1 LIKIVLL
8 NISKRIEIKIMKKI
22 SLFLALLAPGIIYA
36 DILLHVG
43 NLIDTDNGE
52 ISKAVT
58 IRINGNK
65 ISEVTK
71 GYAIPNK
78 DDEIINLKQSYV
90 MPGFMDMHVHLA
102 QEYVPKAERESK
114 IEPEYRTLFA
124 ANAASKT
131 LMAGFTTV
139 RNLGDGGMETIS
151 LREAIKQ
158 GLAIGPRIFTSGK
171 TIATTGGHGDPTN
184 GMPKDNYAP
193 PTPEEGVIDS
203 PAEAIKAV
211 RQRYKD
217 GTDGIKI
224 TATGGVLSVAKSG
237 ENPQF
242 TDAELL
248 AIVSTANDYGLWT
261 AAHAHGKEG
270 MKRAVIAGINSI
282 EHGTYMDQEVMELM
296 KARGTYYVPTIMA
309 GDWVAEKAKIPNFFP
324 ALVKPKAEKIGPQ
337 IESTF
342 AAAYKAGVKIAF
354 GTDSGVSA
362 HGDNWQEFILM
373 TNAGMTNKDALKSA
387 TIETAK
393 LLRIE
398 DKLGQIKPGMLADI
412 IAVQEN
418 PIDDISTVKNVSFV
432 MKDGVIYKQ
441 NS

>member
-1 LIKIVLL
+1 
-8 NISKRIEIKIMKKI
+8 MKKT
-22 SLFLALLAPGIIYA
+22 ALLLFISISSLINA
-36 DILLHVG
+36 DTLLHVG
-43 NLIDTDNGE
+43 NLIDTNNGN
-52 ISKAVT
+52 ITKAIT
-58 IRINGNK
+58 IKVVGNK
-65 ISEVTK
+65 ISEISK
-71 GYAIPNK
+71 GYSTPK
-78 DDEIINLKQSYV
+78 KGDEVINLKKSFV
-90 MPGFMDMHVHLA
+90 LPGFMDMHVHLA

-114 IEPEYRTLFA
+114 IEPEFRALFA

-131 LMAGFTTV
+131 LMAGFTSV

-158 GLAIGPRIFTSGK
+158 GLVIGPRIFTSGK

-184 GMPKDNYAP
+184 GMPKNNYSP

-203 PAEAIKAV
+203 PEDAIKAV

-242 TDAELL
+242 TDAELT
-248 AIVSTANDYGLWT
+248 AIISTANDYGLWT

-282 EHGTYMDQEVMELM
+282 EHGTYMDQEVMDLM
-296 KARGTYYVPTIMA
+296 KEKGTYYVPTIMA
-309 GDWVAEKAKIPNFFP
+309 GDWVAKKAQIPNFFP

-337 IESTF
+337 IQSTF
-342 AAAYKAGVKIAF
+342 TKAYNSGVKIAF

-373 TNAGMTNKDALKSA
+373 TDAGMSNKDALKSA

-412 IAVQEN
+412 IAFQNN
-418 PIDDISTVKNVSFV
+418 PIEDISVVKNVSFV

>member
-1 LIKIVLL
+1 MF
-8 NISKRIEIKIMKKI
+8 RINNYKKYMKKV
-22 SLFLALLAPGIIYA
+22 ALLFALSISALINA
-36 DILLHVG
+36 DTLLHVG
-43 NLIDTDNGE
+43 NLLDTNNGE

-58 IRINGNK
+58 IRIKGNK
-65 ISEVTK
+65 ILEVTK
-71 GYAIPNK
+71 GYATPKKN
-78 DDEIINLKQSYV
+78 DEIVNLKQSYV
-90 MPGFMDMHVHLA
+90 LPGFMDMHVHLA
-102 QEYVPKAERESK
+102 QEYVPKAERRSK
-114 IEPEYRTLFA
+114 IEPEYRALFA

-131 LMAGFTTV
+131 LMAGFTSV

-151 LREAIKQ
+151 LRDAIKE
-158 GLAIGPRIFTSGK
+158 GLVIGPRIFTSGK

-184 GMPKDNYAP
+184 GMPKDNYSP
-193 PTPEEGVIDS
+193 PSPEEGVVDS
-203 PAEAIKAV
+203 PEDAKKAV

-217 GTDGIKI
+217 GADGIKI

-242 TDAELL
+242 TDEELNS
-248 AIVSTANDYGLWT
+248 IVATANDYGLWT

-282 EHGTYMDQEVMELM
+282 EHGTYMDQEVMDLM
-296 KARGTYYVPTIMA
+296 KSKGTYYVPTIMA

-337 IESTF
+337 IQSTF
-342 AAAYKAGVKIAF
+342 AKAYKAGVKIAF

-373 TNAGMTNKDALKSA
+373 TNAGMTNQDALKSA

-412 IAVQEN
+412 IAVQQN
-418 PIDDISTVKNVSFV
+418 PIEDISTVKNVIFV
-432 MKDGVIYKQ
+432 MKDGVIFKD
-441 NS
+441 NT

>member
-1 LIKIVLL
+1 LF
-8 NISKRIEIKIMKKI
+8 RINNYKKYMKKV
-22 SLFLALLAPGIIYA
+22 ALLFALSISALINA
-36 DILLHVG
+36 DTLLHVG
-43 NLIDTDNGE
+43 NLLDTNNGE

-58 IRINGNK
+58 IRIKGNK
-65 ISEVTK
+65 ILEVTK
-71 GYAIPNK
+71 GYATPKKN
-78 DDEIINLKQSYV
+78 DEIVNLKQSYV
-90 MPGFMDMHVHLA
+90 LPGFMDMHVHLA
-102 QEYVPKAERESK
+102 QEYVPKAERRSK
-114 IEPEYRTLFA
+114 IEPEYRALFA

-131 LMAGFTTV
+131 LMAGFTSV

-151 LREAIKQ
+151 LRDAIKE
-158 GLAIGPRIFTSGK
+158 GLVIGPRIFTSGK

-184 GMPKDNYAP
+184 GMPKDNYSP
-193 PTPEEGVIDS
+193 PSPEEGVIDS
-203 PAEAIKAV
+203 PEDAKKAV

-217 GTDGIKI
+217 GADGIKI

-242 TDAELL
+242 TDEELNS
-248 AIVSTANDYGLWT
+248 IVATANDYGLWT

-282 EHGTYMDQEVMELM
+282 EHGTYMDQEVMDLM
-296 KARGTYYVPTIMA
+296 KSKGTYYVPTIMA

-337 IESTF
+337 IQSTF
-342 AAAYKAGVKIAF
+342 AKAYKAGVKIAF

-373 TNAGMTNKDALKSA
+373 TNAGMTNQDALKSA

-412 IAVQEN
+412 IAVQQN
-418 PIDDISTVKNVSFV
+418 PVEDISTVKNVIFV
-432 MKDGVIYKQ
+432 MKDGVIFKD
-441 NS
+441 NT

>member
-1 LIKIVLL
+1 MF
-8 NISKRIEIKIMKKI
+8 RINNHKKYMKKV
-22 SLFLALLAPGIIYA
+22 ALLFALSISALINA
-36 DILLHVG
+36 DTLLHVG
-43 NLIDTDNGE
+43 NLLDTNNGE

-58 IRINGNK
+58 IRIKGNK
-65 ISEVTK
+65 ILEITK
-71 GYAIPNK
+71 GYATPKKN
-78 DDEIINLKQSYV
+78 DEIVNLKQSYV
-90 MPGFMDMHVHLA
+90 LPGFMDMHVHLA
-102 QEYVPKAERESK
+102 QEYVPKAERRSK
-114 IEPEYRTLFA
+114 IEPEYRALFA

-131 LMAGFTTV
+131 LMAGFTSV

-151 LREAIKQ
+151 LRDAIKE
-158 GLAIGPRIFTSGK
+158 GLVIGPRIFTSGK

-184 GMPKDNYAP
+184 GMPKDNYSP
-193 PTPEEGVIDS
+193 PSPEEGVVDS
-203 PAEAIKAV
+203 PEDAKKAV

-217 GTDGIKI
+217 GADGIKI

-242 TDAELL
+242 TDEELNS
-248 AIVSTANDYGLWT
+248 IVATANDYGLWT

-282 EHGTYMDQEVMELM
+282 EHGTYMDQEVMDLM
-296 KARGTYYVPTIMA
+296 KSKGTYYVPTIMA

-337 IESTF
+337 IQSTF
-342 AAAYKAGVKIAF
+342 AKAYKAGVKIAF

-373 TNAGMTNKDALKSA
+373 TNAGMTNQDALKSA

-412 IAVQEN
+412 IAVQQN
-418 PIDDISTVKNVSFV
+418 PVEDISTVENVIFV
-432 MKDGVIYKQ
+432 MKDGVIYKD
-441 NS
+441 NT

>member
-1 LIKIVLL
+1 MF
-8 NISKRIEIKIMKKI
+8 RINNYKKYMKKVSLLFALSI
-22 SLFLALLAPGIIYA
+22 SALINA
-36 DILLHVG
+36 DTLLHVG
-43 NLIDTDNGE
+43 NLLDTNNGE

-58 IRINGNK
+58 IRIKGNK
-65 ISEVTK
+65 ILEVTK
-71 GYAIPNK
+71 GYATPKKN
-78 DDEIINLKQSYV
+78 DEIVNLKQSYV
-90 MPGFMDMHVHLA
+90 LPGFMDMHVHLA
-102 QEYVPKAERESK
+102 QEYVPKAERRSK
-114 IEPEYRTLFA
+114 IEPEYRALFA

-131 LMAGFTTV
+131 LMAGFTSV

-151 LREAIKQ
+151 LRDAIKE
-158 GLAIGPRIFTSGK
+158 GLVIGPRIFTSGK

-184 GMPKDNYAP
+184 GMPKDNYSP
-193 PTPEEGVIDS
+193 PSPEEGVVDS
-203 PAEAIKAV
+203 PEDAKKAV

-217 GTDGIKI
+217 GADGIKI

-242 TDAELL
+242 TDEELNS
-248 AIVSTANDYGLWT
+248 IVATANDYGLWT

-282 EHGTYMDQEVMELM
+282 EHGTYMDQEVMDLM
-296 KARGTYYVPTIMA
+296 KSKGTYYVPTIMA

-337 IESTF
+337 IQSTF
-342 AAAYKAGVKIAF
+342 AKAYKAGVKIAF

-373 TNAGMTNKDALKSA
+373 TNAGMTNQDALKSA

-412 IAVQEN
+412 IAVQQN
-418 PIDDISTVKNVSFV
+418 PVEDISTVENVIFV
-432 MKDGVIYKQ
+432 MKDGVIFKD
-441 NS
+441 NT

>member
-1 LIKIVLL
+1 
-8 NISKRIEIKIMKKI
+8 MKKV
-22 SLFLALLAPGIIYA
+22 ALLFALSISALINA
-36 DILLHVG
+36 DTLLHVG
-43 NLIDTDNGE
+43 NLLDTNNGE

-58 IRINGNK
+58 IRIKGNK
-65 ISEVTK
+65 ILEVTK
-71 GYAIPNK
+71 GYATPKKN
-78 DDEIINLKQSYV
+78 DEIVNLKQSYV
-90 MPGFMDMHVHLA
+90 LPGFMDMHVHLA
-102 QEYVPKAERESK
+102 QEYVPKAERRSK
-114 IEPEYRTLFA
+114 IEPEYRALFA

-131 LMAGFTTV
+131 LMAGFTSV

-151 LREAIKQ
+151 LRDAIKE
-158 GLAIGPRIFTSGK
+158 GLVIGPRIFTSGK

-184 GMPKDNYAP
+184 GMPKDNYSP
-193 PTPEEGVIDS
+193 PSPEEGVIDS
-203 PAEAIKAV
+203 PEDAKKAV

-217 GTDGIKI
+217 GADGIKI

-242 TDAELL
+242 TDDELNS
-248 AIVSTANDYGLWT
+248 IVATANDYGLWT

-282 EHGTYMDQEVMELM
+282 EHGTYMDQEVMDLM
-296 KARGTYYVPTIMA
+296 KSKGTYYVPTIMA

-337 IESTF
+337 IQSTF
-342 AAAYKAGVKIAF
+342 AKAYKAGVKIAF

-373 TNAGMTNKDALKSA
+373 TNAGMTNQDALKSA

-412 IAVQEN
+412 IAVQQN
-418 PIDDISTVKNVSFV
+418 PVEDISTVENVIFV
-432 MKDGVIYKQ
+432 MKDGVIYKD
-441 NS
+441 NT

>member
-1 LIKIVLL
+1 MF
-8 NISKRIEIKIMKKI
+8 RINNYKKYMKKV
-22 SLFLALLAPGIIYA
+22 ALLFALSISALINA
-36 DILLHVG
+36 DTLLHVG
-43 NLIDTDNGE
+43 NLLDTNNGE

-58 IRINGNK
+58 IRIKGNK
-65 ISEVTK
+65 ILEVTK
-71 GYAIPNK
+71 GYATPKKN
-78 DDEIINLKQSYV
+78 DEIVNLKQSYV
-90 MPGFMDMHVHLA
+90 LPGFMDMHVHLA
-102 QEYVPKAERESK
+102 QEYVPKAERRSK
-114 IEPEYRTLFA
+114 IEPEYRALFA

-131 LMAGFTTV
+131 LMAGFTSV

-151 LREAIKQ
+151 LRDAIKE
-158 GLAIGPRIFTSGK
+158 GLVIGPRIFTSGK

-184 GMPKDNYAP
+184 GMPKDNYSP
-193 PTPEEGVIDS
+193 PSPEEGVVDS
-203 PAEAIKAV
+203 PEDAKKAV

-217 GTDGIKI
+217 GADGIKI

-242 TDAELL
+242 TDDELNS
-248 AIVSTANDYGLWT
+248 IVATANDYGLWT

-282 EHGTYMDQEVMELM
+282 EHGTYMDQEVMDLM
-296 KARGTYYVPTIMA
+296 KSKGTYYVPTIMA

-337 IESTF
+337 IQSTF
-342 AAAYKAGVKIAF
+342 AKAYKAGVKIAF

-373 TNAGMTNKDALKSA
+373 TNAGMTNQDALKSA

-393 LLRIE
+393 LLRVE

-412 IAVQEN
+412 IAVQQN
-418 PIDDISTVKNVSFV
+418 PVEDISTVENVIFV
-432 MKDGVIYKQ
+432 MKDGVIFKD
-441 NS
+441 NT

>member
-1 LIKIVLL
+1 
-8 NISKRIEIKIMKKI
+8 MKKI
-22 SLFLALLAPGIIYA
+22 SLFLFLSISHFINA
-36 DILLHVG
+36 DTLLHVG
-43 NLIDTDNGE
+43 NLLDTNNGKVA
-52 ISKAVT
+52 KAVT
-58 IRINGNK
+58 IKIKGNK
-65 ISEVTK
+65 ITEITK
-71 GYAIPNK
+71 GYASPTQN
-78 DDEIINLKQSYV
+78 DEVVNLKQSYV
-90 MPGFMDMHVHLA
+90 LPGFMDMHVHLA
-102 QEYVPKAERESK
+102 QEYVPKAERQSK
-114 IEPEYRTLFA
+114 IEPEYRALFA

-131 LMAGFTTV
+131 LMAGFTSV
-139 RNLGDGGMETIS
+139 RNVGDGGMETIS
-151 LREAIKQ
+151 LREAINQ
-158 GLAIGPRIFTSGK
+158 GLVIGPRIFTSGK

-203 PAEAIKAV
+203 PEEAIKAV

-242 TDAELL
+242 TDAELI

-270 MKRAVIAGINSI
+270 MKRAVLAGINSI
-282 EHGTYMDQEVMELM
+282 EHGTYMDQEIMDLM

-337 IESTF
+337 ITSTF
-342 AAAYKAGVKIAF
+342 AQAYEAGVKIAF

-373 TNAGMTNKDALKSA
+373 TNAGMSNEDALKSA

-393 LLRIE
+393 LLRVE
-398 DKLGQIKPGMLADI
+398 DQLGQIKPGMFADI
-412 IAVQEN
+412 IAFQKN
-418 PIDDISTVKNVSFV
+418 PIEDISIVKNVSFV

-441 NS
+441 SL

>member
-1 LIKIVLL
+1 MKKIVL
-8 NISKRIEIKIMKKI
+8 IF
-22 SLFLALLAPGIIYA
+22 FLSVSSFTNA

-43 NLIDTDNGE
+43 NLIDTNSGE
-52 ISKAVT
+52 ISKAMT
-58 IRINGNK
+58 IRIVGNK

-71 GYAIPNK
+71 GYANPKK
-78 DDEIINLKQSYV
+78 DDEIINLKQSFV
-90 MPGFMDMHVHLA
+90 LPGFMDMHVHLA

-114 IEPEYRTLFA
+114 IEPEFRAIFA

-131 LMAGFTTV
+131 LMAGFTSV

-151 LREAIKQ
+151 LREAIRK

-184 GMPKDNYAP
+184 GMPKDNYSP

-203 PAEAIKAV
+203 PEEAVKAV

-242 TDAELL
+242 TNAELT
-248 AIVSTANDYGLWT
+248 AIIATANDYGLWT

-282 EHGTYMDQEVMELM
+282 EHGTYMDKEVMDLM

-309 GDWVAEKAKIPNFFP
+309 GDWVAKKAKIPNFFP
-324 ALVKPKAEKIGPQ
+324 ELVKPKAEKIGPQ
-337 IESTF
+337 IQSTF
-342 AAAYKAGVKIAF
+342 AMAYKAGVKIAF

-373 TNAGMTNKDALKSA
+373 TDAGMSNKDALKSA

-393 LLRIE
+393 LLRVA

-412 IAVQEN
+412 IAVQN
-418 PIDDISTVKNVSFV
+418 DPLQDISTVKNVSFV

>member
-1 LIKIVLL
+1 
-8 NISKRIEIKIMKKI
+8 MKKI
-22 SLFLALLAPGIIYA
+22 ALFLILLVPTIVNA

-43 NLIDTDNGE
+43 NLINTDSGE

-58 IRINGNK
+58 IRIKGNK
-65 ISEVTK
+65 ISEITK
-71 GYAIPNK
+71 GYATPK
-78 DDEIINLKQSYV
+78 EGDEAINLKQSYV
-90 MPGFMDMHVHLA
+90 LPGFMDMHVHLA

-131 LMAGFTTV
+131 LMAGFTSV

-337 IESTF
+337 IQSTF

-393 LLRIE
+393 LLRME

>member
-1 LIKIVLL
+1 
-8 NISKRIEIKIMKKI
+8 MKKI
-22 SLFLALLAPGIIYA
+22 SLFLFLSISHFINA
-36 DILLHVG
+36 DTLLHVG
-43 NLIDTDNGE
+43 SLLDTNDGKVA
-52 ISKAVT
+52 KAVT
-58 IRINGNK
+58 IKIKGNK
-65 ISEVTK
+65 ITEITK
-71 GYAIPNK
+71 GYATPTQN
-78 DDEIINLKQSYV
+78 DEVVNLKQSYV
-90 MPGFMDMHVHLA
+90 LPGFMDMHVHLA
-102 QEYVPKAERESK
+102 QEYVPKAERQSK
-114 IEPEYRTLFA
+114 IEPEYRALFA

-131 LMAGFTTV
+131 LMAGFTSV
-139 RNLGDGGMETIS
+139 RNVGDGGMETIS
-151 LREAIKQ
+151 LREAINQ
-158 GLAIGPRIFTSGK
+158 GLVIGPRIFTSGK

-203 PAEAIKAV
+203 PEEAIKAV

-242 TDAELL
+242 TDAELI

-270 MKRAVIAGINSI
+270 MKRAVLAGINSI
-282 EHGTYMDQEVMELM
+282 EHGTYMDQEIMDLM

-324 ALVKPKAEKIGPQ
+324 SLVKPKAEKIGPQ
-337 IESTF
+337 ITSTF
-342 AAAYKAGVKIAF
+342 AQAYEAGVKIAF

-373 TNAGMTNKDALKSA
+373 TNAGMSNEDALKSA

-393 LLRIE
+393 LLRVE
-398 DKLGQIKPGMLADI
+398 DQLGQIKPGMFADI
-412 IAVQEN
+412 IAFQKN
-418 PIDDISTVKNVSFV
+418 PIEDISIVKNVNFV

-441 NS
+441 SL

>member
-1 LIKIVLL
+1 
-8 NISKRIEIKIMKKI
+8 MKKI
-22 SLFLALLAPGIIYA
+22 SLFLFLSISHFINA
-36 DILLHVG
+36 DTLLHVG
-43 NLIDTDNGE
+43 NLLDTNDGKVA
-52 ISKAVT
+52 KAVT
-58 IRINGNK
+58 IKIKGNK
-65 ISEVTK
+65 IAEITK
-71 GYAIPNK
+71 GYATPTQN
-78 DDEIINLKQSYV
+78 DEVVNLKQSYV
-90 MPGFMDMHVHLA
+90 LPGFMDMHVHLA
-102 QEYVPKAERESK
+102 QEYVPKAERQSK
-114 IEPEYRTLFA
+114 IEPEYRALFA

-131 LMAGFTTV
+131 LMAGFTSV
-139 RNLGDGGMETIS
+139 RNVGDGGMETIS
-151 LREAIKQ
+151 LREAINQ
-158 GLAIGPRIFTSGK
+158 GLVIGPRIFTSGK

-203 PAEAIKAV
+203 PEEAIKAV

-242 TDAELL
+242 TDAELI

-270 MKRAVIAGINSI
+270 MKRAVLAGINSI
-282 EHGTYMDQEVMELM
+282 EHGTYMDQEIMDLM

-337 IESTF
+337 ITSTF
-342 AAAYKAGVKIAF
+342 AQAYKAGVKIAF

-373 TNAGMTNKDALKSA
+373 TNAGMSNEDALKSA

-393 LLRIE
+393 LLRVE
-398 DKLGQIKPGMLADI
+398 DQLGQIKPGMFADI
-412 IAVQEN
+412 IAFQKN
-418 PIDDISTVKNVSFV
+418 PIEDISIVENVSFV

-441 NS
+441 SL

>member
-1 LIKIVLL
+1 
-8 NISKRIEIKIMKKI
+8 MKKV
-22 SLFLALLAPGIIYA
+22 ALLFALSISALINA
-36 DILLHVG
+36 DTLLHVG
-43 NLIDTDNGE
+43 NLLDTNNGE
-52 ISKAVT
+52 INKAVT
-58 IRINGNK
+58 IRIKGNK
-65 ISEVTK
+65 ILEVTK
-71 GYAIPNK
+71 GYATPKKN
-78 DDEIINLKQSYV
+78 DEIVNLKQSYV
-90 MPGFMDMHVHLA
+90 LPGFMDMHVHLA
-102 QEYVPKAERESK
+102 QEYVPKAERRSK
-114 IEPEYRTLFA
+114 IEPEYRALFA

-131 LMAGFTTV
+131 LMAGFTSV

-151 LREAIKQ
+151 LRDAIKE
-158 GLAIGPRIFTSGK
+158 GLVIGPRIFTSGK

-184 GMPKDNYAP
+184 GMPKDNYSP
-193 PTPEEGVIDS
+193 PSPEEGVIDS
-203 PAEAIKAV
+203 PEDAKKAV

-217 GTDGIKI
+217 GADGIKI

-242 TDAELL
+242 TDDELNS
-248 AIVSTANDYGLWT
+248 IVATANDYGLWT

-282 EHGTYMDQEVMELM
+282 EHGTYMDQEVMDLM
-296 KARGTYYVPTIMA
+296 KSRGTYYVPTIMA

-337 IESTF
+337 IQSTF
-342 AAAYKAGVKIAF
+342 AKAYKAGVKIAF

-373 TNAGMTNKDALKSA
+373 TNAGMTNQDALKSA

-412 IAVQEN
+412 IAVQQN
-418 PIDDISTVKNVSFV
+418 PIEDISTVENVIFV
-432 MKDGVIYKQ
+432 MKDGVIFKD
-441 NS
+441 NT

>member
-1 LIKIVLL
+1 
-8 NISKRIEIKIMKKI
+8 MKKI
-22 SLFLALLAPGIIYA
+22 SLFLFLSISHFINA
-36 DILLHVG
+36 DTLLHVG
-43 NLIDTDNGE
+43 NLLDTNDGKVA
-52 ISKAVT
+52 KAVT
-58 IRINGNK
+58 IKIKGNK
-65 ISEVTK
+65 ITEITK
-71 GYAIPNK
+71 GYATPTKN
-78 DDEIINLKQSYV
+78 DEVVNLKQSYV
-90 MPGFMDMHVHLA
+90 LPGFMDMHVHLA
-102 QEYVPKAERESK
+102 QEYVPKAERQSK
-114 IEPEYRTLFA
+114 IEPEYRALFA

-131 LMAGFTTV
+131 LMAGFTSV
-139 RNLGDGGMETIS
+139 RNVGDGGMETIS
-151 LREAIKQ
+151 LREAINQ
-158 GLAIGPRIFTSGK
+158 GLVIGPRIFTSGK

-203 PAEAIKAV
+203 PEEAIKAV

-242 TDAELL
+242 TDAELI

-270 MKRAVIAGINSI
+270 MKRAVLAGINSI
-282 EHGTYMDQEVMELM
+282 EHGTYMDQEIMDLM

-337 IESTF
+337 ITSTF
-342 AAAYKAGVKIAF
+342 AQAYKAGVKIAF

-373 TNAGMTNKDALKSA
+373 TNAGMSNEDALKSA

-393 LLRIE
+393 LLRVE
-398 DKLGQIKPGMLADI
+398 DQLGQVKPGMFADI
-412 IAVQEN
+412 IAFQKN
-418 PIDDISTVKNVSFV
+418 PIEDISIVKNVSFV

-441 NS
+441 SL

>member
-1 LIKIVLL
+1 
-8 NISKRIEIKIMKKI
+8 MKKVTLLFALSI
-22 SLFLALLAPGIIYA
+22 SVLINA
-36 DILLHVG
+36 DTLLHVG
-43 NLIDTDNGE
+43 NLLDTNNGE

-58 IRINGNK
+58 IRIKGNK
-65 ISEVTK
+65 ILEVTK
-71 GYAIPNK
+71 GYATPNK
-78 DDEIINLKQSYV
+78 NDEIVNLKQSYV
-90 MPGFMDMHVHLA
+90 LPGFMDMHVHLA
-102 QEYVPKAERESK
+102 QEYVPKAERRLK
-114 IEPEYRTLFA
+114 IEPEYRALFA

-131 LMAGFTTV
+131 LMAGFTSV

-151 LREAIKQ
+151 LRDAIKE
-158 GLAIGPRIFTSGK
+158 GLVIGPRIFTSGK

-184 GMPKDNYAP
+184 GMPKDNYSP
-193 PTPEEGVIDS
+193 PSPEEGVVDS
-203 PAEAIKAV
+203 PEDAKKAV

-217 GTDGIKI
+217 GADGIKI

-242 TDAELL
+242 TDDELNS
-248 AIVSTANDYGLWT
+248 IVATANDYGLWT

-270 MKRAVIAGINSI
+270 MKRAVIAGIKSI
-282 EHGTYMDQEVMELM
+282 EHGTYMDQEVMDLM
-296 KARGTYYVPTIMA
+296 KSKGTYYVPTIMA

-337 IESTF
+337 IQSTF
-342 AAAYKAGVKIAF
+342 AKAYKAGVKIAF

-373 TNAGMTNKDALKSA
+373 TNAGMTNQDALKSA

-398 DKLGQIKPGMLADI
+398 NKLGQIKPGMLADI
-412 IAVQEN
+412 IAVQQN
-418 PIDDISTVKNVSFV
+418 PVEDISTVENVIFV
-432 MKDGVIYKQ
+432 MKDGVIYKD
-441 NS
+441 NT

>member
-1 LIKIVLL
+1 
-8 NISKRIEIKIMKKI
+8 MKKI
-22 SLFLALLAPGIIYA
+22 SLFLFLSISHFINA
-36 DILLHVG
+36 DTLLHVG
-43 NLIDTDNGE
+43 NLLDTNDGKVA
-52 ISKAVT
+52 KAVT
-58 IRINGNK
+58 IKIKGNK
-65 ISEVTK
+65 IAEITK
-71 GYAIPNK
+71 GYATPKQN
-78 DDEIINLKQSYV
+78 DEVVNLKQSYV
-90 MPGFMDMHVHLA
+90 LPGFMDMHVHLA
-102 QEYVPKAERESK
+102 QEYVPKAERQSK
-114 IEPEYRTLFA
+114 IEPEYRALFA

-131 LMAGFTTV
+131 LMAGFTSV
-139 RNLGDGGMETIS
+139 RNVGDGGMETIS
-151 LREAIKQ
+151 LREAINQ
-158 GLAIGPRIFTSGK
+158 GLVIGPRIFTSGK

-203 PAEAIKAV
+203 PEEAIKAV

-242 TDAELL
+242 TDAELI

-270 MKRAVIAGINSI
+270 MKRAVLAGINSI
-282 EHGTYMDQEVMELM
+282 EHGTYMDQEIMDLM

-324 ALVKPKAEKIGPQ
+324 TLVKPKAEKIGPQ
-337 IESTF
+337 ITSTF
-342 AAAYKAGVKIAF
+342 AQAYKAGVKIAF

-373 TNAGMTNKDALKSA
+373 TNAGMSNEDALKSA

-393 LLRIE
+393 LLRVE
-398 DKLGQIKPGMLADI
+398 DQLGQIKPGMFADI
-412 IAVQEN
+412 IAFQKN
-418 PIDDISTVKNVSFV
+418 PIEDISIVENVSFV

-441 NS
+441 SL

>member
-1 LIKIVLL
+1 MF
-8 NISKRIEIKIMKKI
+8 RINNYKKYMKKV
-22 SLFLALLAPGIIYA
+22 ALLFALSISALINA
-36 DILLHVG
+36 DTLLHVG
-43 NLIDTDNGE
+43 NLLDTNNGE

-58 IRINGNK
+58 IRIKGNK
-65 ISEVTK
+65 ILEVTK
-71 GYAIPNK
+71 GYATPKKN
-78 DDEIINLKQSYV
+78 DEIVNLKQSYV
-90 MPGFMDMHVHLA
+90 LPGFMDMHVHLA
-102 QEYVPKAERESK
+102 QEYVPKAERRSK
-114 IEPEYRTLFA
+114 IEPEYRALFA

-131 LMAGFTTV
+131 LMAGFTSV

-151 LREAIKQ
+151 LRDAIKE
-158 GLAIGPRIFTSGK
+158 GLVIGPRIFTSGK

-184 GMPKDNYAP
+184 GMPKDNYSP
-193 PTPEEGVIDS
+193 PSPEEGVIDS
-203 PAEAIKAV
+203 PEDAKKAV

-217 GTDGIKI
+217 GADGIKI

-242 TDAELL
+242 TDDELNS
-248 AIVSTANDYGLWT
+248 IVATANDYGLWT

-282 EHGTYMDQEVMELM
+282 EHGTYMDQEVMDLM
-296 KARGTYYVPTIMA
+296 KSKGTYYVPTIMA

-337 IESTF
+337 IQSTF
-342 AAAYKAGVKIAF
+342 AKAYKAGVKIAF

-373 TNAGMTNKDALKSA
+373 TNAGMTNQDALKSA

-393 LLRIE
+393 LLRVE

-412 IAVQEN
+412 IAVQQN
-418 PIDDISTVKNVSFV
+418 PVEDISTVENVIFV
-432 MKDGVIYKQ
+432 MKDGVIFKD
-441 NS
+441 NT

>member
-1 LIKIVLL
+1 
-8 NISKRIEIKIMKKI
+8 MKKI
-22 SLFLALLAPGIIYA
+22 ALILFLSVSNLIIA
-36 DILLHVG
+36 DTLLHVG
-43 NLIDTDNGE
+43 NLIDTDSGD
-52 ISKAVT
+52 ITKAVT
-58 IRINGNK
+58 IRVIGNE

-71 GYAIPNK
+71 GYANPNK
-78 DDEIINLKQSYV
+78 NDQVINLKQSFV
-90 MPGFMDMHVHLA
+90 LPGFMDMHVHLA

-114 IEPEYRTLFA
+114 IEPEYRALFA

-131 LMAGFTTV
+131 LMAGFTSV

-151 LREAIKQ
+151 LREAIRK

-184 GMPKDNYAP
+184 GMPKDNYSP

-203 PAEAIKAV
+203 PEEAIKAV

-242 TDAELL
+242 TNAELI
-248 AIVSTANDYGLWT
+248 AIIATANDYGLWT

-270 MKRAVIAGINSI
+270 MKRAVLAGINSI
-282 EHGTYMDQEVMELM
+282 EHGTYMDQEVMDLM

-309 GDWVAEKAKIPNFFP
+309 GDWVAKKAKIPNFFP

-337 IESTF
+337 IQSTF
-342 AAAYKAGVKIAF
+342 AKAYKAGVKIAF

-373 TNAGMTNKDALKSA
+373 TDAGMSNKDALKSA

-393 LLRIE
+393 LLRVE

-412 IAVQEN
+412 IAVQNN
-418 PIDDISTVKNVSFV
+418 PIEDISTVKNISFV

>member
-1 LIKIVLL
+1 
-8 NISKRIEIKIMKKI
+8 MKKI
-22 SLFLALLAPGIIYA
+22 SLFLFLSISHFINA
-36 DILLHVG
+36 DTLLHVG
-43 NLIDTDNGE
+43 NLLDTNDGKVA
-52 ISKAVT
+52 KAVT
-58 IRINGNK
+58 IKIKGNK
-65 ISEVTK
+65 ITEITK
-71 GYAIPNK
+71 GYATPTQN
-78 DDEIINLKQSYV
+78 DEVVNLKQSYV
-90 MPGFMDMHVHLA
+90 LPGFMDMHVHLA
-102 QEYVPKAERESK
+102 QEYVPKAERQSK
-114 IEPEYRTLFA
+114 IEPEYRALFA

-131 LMAGFTTV
+131 LMAGFTSV
-139 RNLGDGGMETIS
+139 RNVGDGGMETIS
-151 LREAIKQ
+151 LREAINQ
-158 GLAIGPRIFTSGK
+158 GLVIGPRIFTSGK

-203 PAEAIKAV
+203 PEEAIKAV

-242 TDAELL
+242 TDAELI

-270 MKRAVIAGINSI
+270 MKRAVLAGINSI
-282 EHGTYMDQEVMELM
+282 EHGTYMDQEIMDLM

-337 IESTF
+337 ITSTF
-342 AAAYKAGVKIAF
+342 AQAYKAGVKIAF

-373 TNAGMTNKDALKSA
+373 TNAGMSNEDALKSA

-393 LLRIE
+393 LLRVE
-398 DKLGQIKPGMLADI
+398 DQLGQIKPGMFADI
-412 IAVQEN
+412 IAFQKN
-418 PIDDISTVKNVSFV
+418 PIEDISIVKNVSFV
-432 MKDGVIYKQ
+432 MKDGIIYKQ
-441 NS
+441 SL